1 MSSAVLSQA
10 ADALKHSPH
19 PALRGLHI
27 EQVED
32 RIILRGRV
40 SSFYLKQLAQETV
53 MALHAG
59 KEIVNEV
66 TVGN

>member
-32 RIILRGRV
+32 RIILRGQV
-40 SSFYLKQLAQETV
+40 TSFYLKQLAQETV